1 MALTTK
7 TLQGSGAG
15 TDDQLVAEVRA
26 GSDRAFEELY
36 ARYRPAIGG
45 YVMSMTGDHQ
55 RAEDIAQDVFMSALR
70 RLRETDHPIAFR
82 PWIYAIAK
90 NACIDELRRSHR
102 RLEVPLESGDDA
114 PTPRRLVAH
123 DVDAAVEHRQR
134 LRDLRGAFHG
144 LSEKHH
150 RIIVMREL
158 EGLSYS
164 QIAERL
170 GMSRPMVQ
178 STLFRARRRLTEEY
192 HALASGKRCAQVQ
205 GVIAEGDRP
214 LRAMGIRTRR
224 QVAHHLSSCQSCRRF
239 ARDAGVDE
247 KYFRVPSF
255 GEKLAALLPLGWLR
269 FRRTQPR
276 EAAEESAS
284 VGGAHLAPLQS
295 LTKFAPMVV
304 PGGPASGL
312 GRAFATAGAIVA
324 AGAGGGLIISN
335 GSGHM
340 PLPQPA
346 GATARA
352 ASAGSGHGPAGSQA
366 GGTAGGA
373 RLVSGVAGSGA
384 AGAQAGQLPSGSGP
398 GSSLTLGTGN
408 SGTIALTGPGAVGN
422 AGGGGASATASAARG
437 AGSAAGAALS
447 GVNPATGQPLNPAA
461 GVANQVP
468 VVGQGG
474 APAGGG
480 PALPNPKV
488 PQVSVPKTTGVGVP
502 KTTGVGVPKTPGG
515 VGSGKT
521 PGGVG
526 VPKTPG
532 GVGLGKTPGG
542 VGVPK
547 TPGGVGLGKTPG
559 GVGVPKGV
567 GVPNT
572 PGVGGPK
579 TPPGGGGSAL
589 GVGKPK
595 GPPVS
600 VPKPPKAPPKVGNPA
615 GGSLPKGQGPQTP
628 QPPTGQVPTTPNA
641 GNLVPGG
648 GSGSP

>member
-1 MALTTK
+1 MALTTR
-7 TLQGSGAG
+7 TLQGSAPG

-26 GSDRAFEELY
+26 GSDKAFEELY

-70 RLRETDHPIAFR
+70 RLRETENPIAFR

-90 NACIDELRRSHR
+90 NACIDELRRSQRTH
-102 RLEVPLESGDDA
+102 EVPLESGDDA
-114 PTPRRLVAH
+114 PMPRRLIAH
-123 DVDAAVEHRQR
+123 DIDAAVEHRQR

-144 LSEKHH
+144 LSENHH

-164 QIAERL
+164 QIAERM

-224 QVAHHLSSCQSCRRF
+224 QVAHHLSSCQSCRRY

-247 KYFRVPSF
+247 KYFRVPGF

-269 FRRTQPR
+269 FRRSQPR

-284 VGGAHLAPLQS
+284 VGGAHFAPLQS
-295 LTKFAPMVV
+295 LTKYAPMVV

-312 GRAFATAGAIVA
+312 GRALATAGAVVV

-340 PLPQPA
+340 PRPQPA
-346 GATARA
+346 GAAARA
-352 ASAGSGHGPAGSQA
+352 AIGGGGHGSAGSQTAGP
-366 GGTAGGA
+366 AGGA
-373 RLVSGVAGSGA
+373 RLVSGAAGSGA
-384 AGAQAGQLPSGSGP
+384 AGPGAAASQAGQPPGGSGP
-398 GSSLTLGTGN
+398 GIALPALLGN
-408 SGTIALTGPGAVGN
+408 SG
-422 AGGGGASATASAARG
+422 STASAGHGTGGTGGSG
-437 AGSAAGAALS
+437 AAGTTANAAGGPGSPAGAALN
-447 GVNPATGQPLNPAA
+447 GVKSATGQPLKTAG

-468 VVGQGG
+468 VIGHGQ

-480 PALPNPKV
+480 TALPNPKV
-488 PQVSVPKTTGVGVP
+488 PPVTVPKTTGVRVPKTSGGGGVP
-502 KTTGVGVPKTPGG
+502 KTPGVSVPKPGVGVPKTPG
-515 VGSGKT
+515 
-521 PGGVG
+521 VG
-526 VPKTPG
+526 VPKAPG
-532 GVGLGKTPGG
+532 TGEGK
-542 VGVPK
+542 
-547 TPGGVGLGKTPG
+547 
-559 GVGVPKGV
+559 
-567 GVPNT
+567 
-572 PGVGGPK
+572 
-579 TPPGGGGSAL
+579 AL

-595 GPPVS
+595 GPPVT
-600 VPKPPKAPPKVGNPA
+600 VPKPPKAPKVPNPA
-615 GGSLPKGQGPQTP
+615 GSLPKAPQTP
-628 QPPTGQVPTTPNA
+628 QAPQLPSSQLPTTTNPS
-641 GNLVPGG
+641 NLVPGDN
-648 GSGSP
+648 SGSP